1 MKEMRHKEVEEREFV
16 LYSWSQGNSWH
27 MENGHLVHN
36 KRGKNNENKGANQAK
51 DQQIYIF
58 VLAVKE
64 AG

>member
-1 MKEMRHKEVEEREFV
+1 
-16 LYSWSQGNSWH
+16 
-27 MENGHLVHN
+27 MENGHLVHK
-36 KRGKNNENKGANQAK
+36 KRGKNNENKGVNQAK